1 MESIRK
7 GLAGLLAILVI
18 LTALPAQV
26 LFNLER
32 KAFTTET
39 YQQAFAN
46 DDFYARL
53 PSILAESVH
62 TASTQDLPV
71 AMQGLSQ
78 ENWEAFFRD
87 LLPPDTLKLMGD
99 QALASVLAY
108 VNDQGSSAVLS
119 LTPLKE
125 RMAGEAGVQAVLH
138 LMQTQPACT
147 LDEIARITMALLNS
161 QAISLCS
168 PPENLYPL
176 VLPVIQG
183 QMQVAAAAVPAEVTL
198 AQADGAAGK
207 PDPRDRIGVARLV
220 MRLSPILPLAL
231 LLLLTII
238 AVRSL
243 RDWMLWWGA
252 PLLITGL
259 LGAITAWLGAP
270 LARVLLL
277 QLLERTLPDLLPS
290 VLLAS
295 GSQLAAAIVDQLL
308 RPTLIQGLVMLAL
321 GGAMLGLTALFSF
334 LRRRD
339 VAH

>member
-1 MESIRK
+1 
-7 GLAGLLAILVI
+7 
-18 LTALPAQV
+18 
-26 LFNLER
+26 
-32 KAFTTET
+32 
-39 YQQAFAN
+39 
-46 DDFYARL
+46 
-53 PSILAESVH
+53 
-62 TASTQDLPV
+62 
-71 AMQGLSQ
+71 MQGLSK

-108 VNDQGSSAVLS
+108 VNDQGGSAVLS

-125 RMAGEAGVQAVLH
+125 RMASEAGTQAVLH

-176 VLPVIQG
+176 VVPVIQG
-183 QMQVAAAAVPAEVTL
+183 QMQVAAAAAPAEVTL
-198 AQADGAAGK
+198 ARADGAAGK
-207 PDPRDRIGVARLV
+207 PDPRERIGVARLG

-231 LLLLTII
+231 LLLLTIVG
-238 AVRSL
+238 VRSL
-243 RDWMLWWGA
+243 KDWMLWWGT

-277 QLLERTLPDLLPS
+277 QVLERTLPNLLPS

-308 RPTLIQGLVMLAL
+308 RPILIQGLVMLAL
-321 GGAMLGLTALFSF
+321 GGVMLGLAALLSF
-334 LRRRD
+334 LRKPGA
-339 VAH
+339 AH